1 MRKRPVWFGVII
13 GVACLALLTLA
24 LGVRRYDGWQ
34 GLVLRVRA
42 ELPSSHAE
50 IMAPT
55 ALPTSVV
62 AVRVT
67 AAISPSATATPT
79 TASASPTVTATLS
92 PGVTETATET
102 PAPTEHMSTLTPTFA
117 PTQTPAPTAA
127 PPTATPLPPLAEV
140 QAVLPS
146 VTLTGMRHEWQTWN
160 NCGPASLS
168 FMLSYYGSPLRQAD
182 VAAAVHPDMD
192 DKHTGIPQLER
203 YAQEQGWS
211 TWSRVNGDAD
221 LLKLF
226 LSNGMPVMMPT
237 WHVDPKGTG
246 MGHYRVVAG
255 YDDATHEW
263 LLWDSLE
270 HRGVGDGPYPGV
282 HLSYEQFEAWWQVQ
296 NRAFLVA
303 FPAERAPVVE
313 AILGERMDDA
323 SMWAASLAHARQMVD
338 ERPEDPFAWFTLGT
352 NLVNTG
358 QPQDAA
364 AAYDRAREIGLPVRM
379 MWYQHGAFQAYYESG
394 RYEEVVAL
402 ADATIAVTD
411 MVEELHYWR
420 GRALAALGD
429 IEGARAA
436 LEKAISQRAGYS
448 EAIEALAAL
457 G

>member
-1 MRKRPVWFGVII
+1 AP
-13 GVACLALLTLA
+13 AASTTPSLA
-24 LGVRRYDGWQ
+24 
-34 GLVLRVRA
+34 
-42 ELPSSHAE
+42 
-50 IMAPT
+50 
-55 ALPTSVV
+55 
-62 AVRVT
+62 
-67 AAISPSATATPT
+67 ATP
-79 TASASPTVTATLS
+79 
-92 PGVTETATET
+92 GATET
-102 PAPTEHMSTLTPTFA
+102 PAPTASPLIPTPTTA
-117 PTQTPAPTAA
+117 PTETLAPSAA
-127 PPTATPLPPLAEV
+127 PPSATPPPTQVPHLAEV
-140 QAVLPS
+140 QAVQPRVELS
-146 VTLTGMRHEWQTWN
+146 GMRHEWQTWN

-168 FMLSYYGSPLRQAD
+168 FMLSYYGSPLKQAD
-182 VAAAVHPDMD
+182 VAAAVHPNMD

-203 YAQEQGWS
+203 YAQEQGWR
-211 TWSRVNGDAD
+211 TWSRVNGDAN

-255 YDDATHEW
+255 YDDAAQEW

-282 HLSYEQFEAWWQVQ
+282 RLSYAQFEAWWQVQ

-323 SMWAASLAHARQMVD
+323 TMWAASLAHARQMVD

-358 QPQDAA
+358 QPQEAA

-394 RYEEVVAL
+394 RFDEVVAL

-420 GRALAALGD
+420 GRALAAVGD

-436 LEKAISQRAGYS
+436 LNKAISQRASYS

>member
-1 MRKRPVWFGVII
+1 
-13 GVACLALLTLA
+13 
-24 LGVRRYDGWQ
+24 
-34 GLVLRVRA
+34 
-42 ELPSSHAE
+42 
-50 IMAPT
+50 
-55 ALPTSVV
+55 
-62 AVRVT
+62 
-67 AAISPSATATPT
+67 
-79 TASASPTVTATLS
+79 
-92 PGVTETATET
+92 
-102 PAPTEHMSTLTPTFA
+102 
-117 PTQTPAPTAA
+117 
-127 PPTATPLPPLAEV
+127 
-140 QAVLPS
+140 
-146 VTLTGMRHEWQTWN
+146 MRHEWQTWN

-168 FMLSYYGSPLRQAD
+168 FMLSYYGSPLKQAD

-203 YAQEQGWS
+203 YAQEQGWR

-221 LLKLF
+221 LIKQF

-255 YDDATHEW
+255 YDDAAQEW

-270 HRGVGDGPYPGV
+270 HRGVGDGAYPGV
-282 HLSYEQFEAWWQVQ
+282 RLSYAQFEEWWQVQ

-323 SMWAASLAHARQMVD
+323 TMWAASLAHARQMVD

-358 QPQDAA
+358 QPQEAA

-379 MWYQHGAFQAYYESG
+379 MWYQHGAFRAYYESG
-394 RYEEVVAL
+394 RFEEVVAL

-436 LEKAISQRAGYS
+436 LEKATRQRAGYT